1 MRRRIQRAEDKKHLV
16 KTLTEN
22 QRPFATMANALMFAA
37 GLGFLEGRR
46 IPLGKTAEAIPWEVF
61 MNIGAETFIDMLA
74 GVVADETDILSDERE
89 NDRLIIFEE
98 YANGGL
104 QIIQDRLA
112 ADNRPPLQILI
123 DMVLERESTTEP
135 RTEIDLEAVAVE
147 IIS

>member
-1 MRRRIQRAEDKKHLV
+1 MRRRIRRAEDKAPLL

-22 QRPFATMANALMFAA
+22 QRPFATMANALVFAA
-37 GLGFLEGRR
+37 GLGHLEGRR
-46 IPLGKTAEAIPWEVF
+46 IPLGKEAEAIPWEVF
-61 MNIGAETFIDMLA
+61 VNIGAQTFIDMLA
-74 GVVADETDILSDERE
+74 GVVADETDILSDERQ
-89 NDRLIIFEE
+89 NDRLDIFEE

-112 ADNRPPLQILI
+112 VNNRPPLQVLI
-123 DMVLERESTTEP
+123 DMALERESTTEP